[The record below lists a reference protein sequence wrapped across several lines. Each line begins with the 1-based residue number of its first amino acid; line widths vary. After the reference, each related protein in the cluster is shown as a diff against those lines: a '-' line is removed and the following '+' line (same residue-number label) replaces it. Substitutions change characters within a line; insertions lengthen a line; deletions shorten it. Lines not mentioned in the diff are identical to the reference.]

1 MPTSEPGTCNRGR
14 KKIMAGNDD
23 LLKNLQNN
31 LQELNN
37 LRSRYY
43 ISAKRTLSAGAK
55 ALLRDQQQLPR
66 ENMNIQPFAP
76 RKSIRHRNP
85 YWPDE
90 EIRTFIEIWGDDQVQ
105 ASLATNFR
113 NEAQYEWISDRM
125 REYGYDRDMKQ
136 CRLRAKELR
145 RGYKAIVCGNNS
157 SVSGQRALPF
167 YDSLNSFL
175 CMHKGLVVSK
185 VSLSIDRRNREA
197 QKLGLEQEKNE
208 KLSVVL
214 VSDDDE
220 ASIPEPADDSNGYFQ
235 DPRMD
240 SDPVNAQSPGDEWE
254 QHGEDDILAGDEAL
268 PHFPS
273 ARGESH
279 SAVNSGPSSSFPRG
293 PLADTD
299 RVSNHWSRKQRKQPD
314 TASDLVDAISQVGD
328 RLVCALSDLHS
339 RHRETS
345 ELTQA
350 RESNARKEELTIL
363 ASHVGQA
370 TKNMDKLITLME
382 TSTRRIA
389 DAMDRQ
395 TAALE
400 NLARL
405 FASRAPSL
413 PVPSTSQG
421 QPPHFSPSTSV
432 LLPSSSSPPPL
443 VLHSAPNALGAHHAS
458 APKAPESPAPSEAE
472 ECQPEKKKI
481 KTEGN

>member
-1 MPTSEPGTCNRGR
+1 
-14 KKIMAGNDD
+14 MAGSDD

-31 LQELNN
+31 LHRLNN
-37 LRSRYY
+37 LRSKFL
-43 ISAKRTLSAGAK
+43 APTKHPLSAAAK
-55 ALLRDQQQLPR
+55 SLLCDQQQLPG

-76 RKSIRHRNP
+76 RKNIRHRNP

-220 ASIPEPADDSNGYFQ
+220 ASIPEPTDDSNGYFQ
-235 DPRMD
+235 DTQMD
-240 SDPVNAQSPGDEWE
+240 SDPVNAHSPSDEWE
-254 QHGEDDILAGDEAL
+254 QHGEDGILAGDVAS
-268 PHFPS
+268 PS
-273 ARGESH
+273 FSNARGESH
-279 SAVNSGPSSSFPRG
+279 SVHLGPSSSFPRAS
-293 PLADTD
+293 LADVD
-299 RVSNHWSRKQRKQPD
+299 RVSNHWNRKQRKQ
-314 TASDLVDAISQVGD
+314 TEAASDLVDAISQVGD
-328 RLVCALSDLHS
+328 RLINALSDLHS
-339 RHRETS
+339 KHRETA
-345 ELTQA
+345 EVAQT
-350 RESNARKEELTIL
+350 RENNARKEEFAIL
-363 ASHVGQA
+363 ASHVDQA
-370 TKNMDKLITLME
+370 TKNVDKLITVME
-382 TSTRRIA
+382 TSTRQIA

-405 FASRAPSL
+405 FASRAPALS
-413 PVPSTSQG
+413 VPLDSQG
-421 QPPHFSPSTSV
+421 QPMC
-432 LLPSSSSPPPL
+432 SSPGPSVPPPPSPPAG
-443 VLHSAPNALGAHHAS
+443 LHNALNTLVAGDTGDPKGPTLPAS
-458 APKAPESPAPSEAE
+458 CEAE
-472 ECQPEKKKI
+472 ECQPEVKKI
-481 KTEGN
+481 KMED